1 MEGKDQGLLVRS
13 TSSYSGDEE
22 TVVIRE
28 GFRCWLTWVVLSQ
41 GP

>member
-28 GFRCWLTWVVLSQ
+28 VSGA
-41 GP
+41 G